1 MEKVQ
6 TARVIEFY
14 SNSCMVRLGDINI
27 PCLTPKRLDVVVGD
41 EVEIDVINDSSEI
54 KGKIVKR
61 HKRRSALKRFLKGS
75 VKTYAANLTHI
86 GIICSPI
93 PETPRRFID
102 KWLVLANA
110 SNLSSFIVAN
120 KSDQTYSKDY
130 SGKLD
135 LYETLG
141 VNIVEISAKEGG
153 GIEKLKN
160 FIAMKSTIFVGKSG
174 AGKSTITSKLTGK
187 SLKTQSLK
195 KSRGLHT
202 TSISSLYS
210 VEKNIE
216 IIDSPGTRDLDISNI
231 KKIDIL
237 SAFWEINEA
246 SKNCKFSDCR
256 HIDEKNCAVQLGLKT
271 NKIATSRYNNFL
283 DFINN
288 E

>member
-1 MEKVQ
+1 MHKFNYILLLFVVLNCKPNNLKNYKDSCEEINGLMYEQEESWNKGN
-6 TARVIEFY
+6 IEDFMKKY
-14 SNSCMVRLGDINI
+14 W
-27 PCLTPKRLDVVVGD
+27 K
-41 EVEIDVINDSSEI
+41 NDS
-54 KGKIVKR
+54 
-61 HKRRSALKRFLKGS
+61 L
-75 VKTYAANLTHI
+75 
-86 GIICSPI
+86 
-93 PETPRRFID
+93 
-102 KWLVLANA
+102 
-110 SNLSSFIVAN
+110 
-120 KSDQTYSKDY
+120 
-130 SGKLD
+130 
-135 LYETLG
+135 
-141 VNIVEISAKEGG
+141 
-153 GIEKLKN
+153 
-160 FIAMKSTIFVGKSG
+160 IFVGKSG